1 MTKNDWKKYAKE
13 IGRIERKYFL
23 IFERAT
29 KAQIRAFTN
38 TIRSEGIPYAVSQ
51 LTTQPFNEALIK
63 PMQDLYKDAGL
74 QGAKRV
80 SEELKRAAGQK
91 RIGFGQNE
99 KWIAEILAYLSQN
112 ILNRAILPITETTRK
127 IMLDALNKGLADGSS
142 IDEII
147 AKIESDAGAEWLV
160 RLRVRTETVKASNV
174 GHVIGARTSPYQVDK
189 VWIAALDHRT
199 RHMVQPGARNT
210 DDLLRRCGRDFAASC
225 EPLFLL
231 LRLLL
236 LPPLPPVVHH
246 LPATVDGVD
255 DLIDVVLAKLP
266 RPVLL
271 VHQEPAA

>member
-1 MTKNDWKKYAKE
+1 MTKNDWEKYAKE
-13 IGRIERKYFL
+13 IGRIERKYFS

-38 TIRSEGIPYAVSQ
+38 TIRSEGVSFAVSQ

-63 PMQDLYKDAGL
+63 PMQDLYKEAGL

-127 IMLDALNKGLADGSS
+127 IMLEALNKGLADGSS

-199 RHMVQPGARNT
+199 RHTHYNLHEVKIGELETFSNGLKFPADPDSNNPAEVCNC
-210 DDLLRRCGRDFAASC
+210 RCRVIY
-225 EPLFLL
+225 EPK
-231 LRLLL
+231 RT
-236 LPPLPPVVHH
+236 
-246 LPATVDGVD
+246 PAGV
-255 DLIDVVLAKLP
+255 LIM
-266 RPVLL
+266 R
-271 VHQEPAA
+271 